1 MNKAARFLFLLG
13 VVFLLACG
21 GGNMVMTMNNQPIM
35 MSGNFS
41 MTAVS
46 QTVSNTVFI
55 GGSVQSDS
63 SGRVTA
69 IMHTND
75 VNFACFDNL
84 SGIMFTG
91 TLTPQGQLSL
101 TSSPINGQTI
111 SISAMVSSDGKT
123 ISGGTYSIMGTG
135 CLPSGD
141 HGMLS
146 GSAVQLVAGT
156 YNGSFS
162 MNGSMINASLALKQ
176 GPVSPDGSFP
186 ITASATFTNSGA
198 CGGFS
203 SAGSEGGSQTGL
215 FVSTQMVPNTGAVII
230 TFSGLFTDSSAKMI
244 NGTFAVN
251 GGLCDQLKGQI
262 VMNLQ

>member
-1 MNKAARFLFLLG
+1 MNQAARFLFLLG

-21 GGNMVMTMNNQPIM
+21 GSMMSTMMNQPIM

-46 QTVSNTVFI
+46 QTVSNTVLI

-63 SGRVTA
+63 NGHVTA
-69 IMHTND
+69 MMHTND
-75 VNFACFDNL
+75 TSFACFDNI

-111 SISAMVSSDGKT
+111 SITAMVSSDGKT
-123 ISGGTYSIMGTG
+123 ISGGTYSVMGTG
-135 CLPSGD
+135 CLPSND
-141 HGMLS
+141 HGTLT
-146 GSAVQLVAGT
+146 GSAVQVVAGT

-162 MNGSMINASLALKQ
+162 MNGSMINASLVLKQ

-203 SAGSEGGSQTGL
+203 SAGSEGGSQKGL
-215 FVSTQMVPNTGAVII
+215 FVSTQMVPNTGAVVI
-230 TFSGLFTDSSAKMI
+230 TFSGLFTDSSAKTI

-251 GGLCDQLKGQI
+251 GGLCDQLKGQ
-262 VMNLQ
+262 VMMNLQ